1 MHAISSSTNVSSS
14 QSSSNGPLSAGGLK
28 TPATMVVIEFSATW
42 PRWLKPGAG
51 DMALVAQHYE
61 GAPASLVTQVA
72 SRTARLEAVGW
83 QMGTLVLVSNGRTD
97 PEAVAARSVLA
108 RSLLA
113 RMRQRGGGSMVL
125 ALDERLGKRAAA
137 QLRELAAALH
147 RTSAAAGVTLAV
159 RVGDLIWG
167 VAPEALS
174 YLTTPS
180 VRAEPAEPA
189 ALSG

>member
-1 MHAISSSTNVSSS
+1 MQS
-14 QSSSNGPLSAGGLK
+14 QSEK
-28 TPATMVVIEFSATW
+28 ATMVVIEFSASW

-61 GAPASLVTQVA
+61 GPPSSLVTQVA

-83 QMGTLVLVSNGRTD
+83 RLCTLVLVSNGRTD
-97 PEAVAARSVLA
+97 PDAVAARSVLT
-108 RSLLA
+108 RGLLA
-113 RMRQRGGGSMVL
+113 RMRQKGGGSLVL
-125 ALDERLGKRAAA
+125 AVDERLGRRAAA

-159 RVGDLIWG
+159 RVGDLVWG

-174 YLTTPS
+174 HLTS
-180 VRAEPAEPA
+180 EPLVGAWA
-189 ALSG
+189 ASS

>member
-1 MHAISSSTNVSSS
+1 M
-14 QSSSNGPLSAGGLK
+14 QSSKSQ
-28 TPATMVVIEFSATW
+28 ATMVVIEFSAAW

-72 SRTARLEAVGW
+72 SRTTRLEAVGW
-83 QMGTLVLVSNGRTD
+83 QMKTLVLVSNGRTD
-97 PEAVAARSVLA
+97 PDAVAARSVLT

-113 RMRQRGGGSMVL
+113 RMRQKGGGSMVL
-125 ALDERLGKRAAA
+125 ALDERLGRRAAA
-137 QLRELAAALH
+137 QLRDLAAALH

-167 VAPEALS
+167 ALPDALAH
-174 YLTTPS
+174 LTT
-180 VRAEPAEPA
+180 VHTGPAPA
-189 ALSG
+189 ALLG

>member
-1 MHAISSSTNVSSS
+1 MQPSKS
-14 QSSSNGPLSAGGLK
+14 Q
-28 TPATMVVIEFSATW
+28 ATMVVIEFSAAW

-72 SRTARLEAVGW
+72 SRTSRLEAVGW
-83 QMGTLVLVSNGRTD
+83 QMKTLVLVSNGRTD
-97 PEAVAARSVLA
+97 PDAVAARSVLT

-113 RMRQRGGGSMVL
+113 RMRQKGGGTMVL
-125 ALDERLGKRAAA
+125 VLDERLGKRAAA
-137 QLRELAAALH
+137 QLRELASTLH

-167 VAPEALS
+167 VAPQALS
-174 YLTTPS
+174 HLTTVPT
-180 VRAEPAEPA
+180 AAGPA
-189 ALSG
+189 ALLG